1 MRKSIHYKLI
11 LSVVLALCTLA
22 CSPES
27 TSEVVP
33 TTPDPATPESTDP
46 VTPEPTDPVA
56 GEDAPDFSLT
66 DLDGNTVKRSDFDG
80 KVLVMFF
87 FGSSCPSCIGVGS
100 QIQAQLVDVYKS
112 NDDFAI
118 IGLDQWN
125 GNISAVSNFKT
136 SSNVN
141 FPLLLNASSVGAS
154 YEVSYDRLVVVDKV
168 GKIRFRGNNL
178 ASTDLSKTVD
188 VVKEYIDK

>member
-1 MRKSIHYKLI
+1 MRESIHYKLI

-27 TSEVVP
+27 TTEVKP
-33 TTPDPATPESTDP
+33 TTPDPVSPDP
-46 VTPEPTDPVA
+46 TETVT
-56 GEDAPDFSLT
+56 GEDAPNFSLI

-100 QIQAQLVDVYKS
+100 QIQTQLVDVYKS

-125 GNISAVSNFKT
+125 GNNSAVSNFKT

-154 YEVSYDRLVVVDKV
+154 YKVSYDRLVVVDKV

-188 VVKEYIDK
+188 VVKEYLDK